1 MKNEVMQ
8 ELSAFFAEL
17 QNETDRGLPLVA
29 AALIDE
35 KLLETLQ
42 AFFCEGKAA
51 ERLLSEANS
60 PLGTFS
66 SRIEACF
73 ALGLIDEHEYREI
86 TLVRKIRNL
95 FAHSR
100 HGLVF
105 TNDKVAGF
113 CSSLTSPLPSGSEY
127 AAAGARFKFIN
138 ATVSMILRLYY
149 RAKWVALERRAP
161 KCWVKPEDAG
171 WRSFADEHPPEGA
184 QYVALGLAGARV
196 GEGKKSG

>member
-1 MKNEVMQ
+1 MRDEDLQ

-17 QNETDRGLPLVA
+17 QRETDRGLPLVA

-51 ERLLSEANS
+51 DRLLSDVNA

-86 TLVRKIRNL
+86 TLMRKVRNL
-95 FAHSR
+95 FAHAR

-105 TNDKVAGF
+105 TDEKVAGL
-113 CSSLTSPLPSGSEY
+113 CSTFASQLPSGAEY
-127 AAAGARFKFIN
+127 EAAGPRFRFIN
-138 ATVSMILRLYY
+138 ATVSLILRLYY

-161 KCWVKPEDAG
+161 KSWVKPEEAG
-171 WRSFADEHPPEGA
+171 WRSFADERPPEGA

-196 GEGKKSG
+196 GQGKKNA